1 MLLTV
6 IKGPGKSAWA
16 IATSEDLSLLV
27 RIYREQ
33 GRNEEAFQFL
43 DSMMSSSFKPGK
55 EHWEHSRQFIE
66 LALLTQRWK
75 ALRKFCLAVLQ
86 DARRAL
92 LEPSNASTRWGKLGD
107 DWKVWEGLVKAS
119 SEIGSLE

>member
-6 IKGPGKSAWA
+6 VKGPGKSAWA

-33 GRNEEAFQFL
+33 GRYEEAFQFL

-55 EHWEHSRQFIE
+55 EIWEHSRQFIE
-66 LALLTQRWK
+66 LAVLTQRWK
-75 ALRKFCLAVLQ
+75 ALWEFCLAVLQ

-92 LEPSNASTRWGKLGD
+92 LEPSKASSRWGKLGD
-107 DWKVWEGLVKAS
+107 DWKAWEGLVKAS